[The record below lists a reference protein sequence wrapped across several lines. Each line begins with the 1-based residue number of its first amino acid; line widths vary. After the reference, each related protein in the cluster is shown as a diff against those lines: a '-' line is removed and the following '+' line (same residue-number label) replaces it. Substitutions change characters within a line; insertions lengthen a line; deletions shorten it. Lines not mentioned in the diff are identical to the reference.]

1 MSLPIGTQTA
11 GSAHRVLLVDTT
23 QYEPTTPLFLDALRE
38 GNAPYRFLDE
48 GPFLR
53 PLDRSIVHK
62 IAYRLAGRRP
72 LTAAAL
78 NRALIAA
85 SAAFRPTVV
94 VVVKGAYVRPR
105 TLERV
110 KETTGALLI
119 NYATDDPFNPVHTTR
134 DLLRGIPHYD
144 LYACTKRAIMADVRQ
159 AWCPHAE
166 FVPFGYKPSV
176 HFPEAP
182 SGPEEAA
189 QFASDVVFIGGLDAD
204 RVPYVDALLS
214 IPGISIAL
222 YGGYWQRLART
233 RPFARGFAVGRS
245 YRLALG
251 GAKICLCLVRRANRD
266 GHVMRTFEIPACGG
280 FMLAERTDDHVQLF
294 REGREAAFFGSP
306 AELADKIRYYLAHD
320 TERQAIARAGM
331 EYVRAHHH
339 TYTDRL
345 REMLEHL
352 GRAKPAPDV
361 SPSAD

>member
-1 MSLPIGTQTA
+1 MKITAAVLTLRARTRQNSAAVMSVSAPRAAVGVVSSDLSGMNLNSPSIPGRRIGGHLDSAAHGEVENMAPATKFREQAGNAREGKFSARQNSPRAMSLPIGTQTA

-159 AWCPHAE
+159 AGCPHAE

-182 SGPEEAA
+182 SGPEAAA
-189 QFASDVVFIGGLDAD
+189 QFSSDVVFIGGLDAD

-251 GAKICLCLVRRANRD
+251 GAK
-266 GHVMRTFEIPACGG
+266 
-280 FMLAERTDDHVQLF
+280 
-294 REGREAAFFGSP
+294 
-306 AELADKIRYYLAHD
+306 
-320 TERQAIARAGM
+320 
-331 EYVRAHHH
+331 
-339 TYTDRL
+339 
-345 REMLEHL
+345 
-352 GRAKPAPDV
+352 
-361 SPSAD
+361 